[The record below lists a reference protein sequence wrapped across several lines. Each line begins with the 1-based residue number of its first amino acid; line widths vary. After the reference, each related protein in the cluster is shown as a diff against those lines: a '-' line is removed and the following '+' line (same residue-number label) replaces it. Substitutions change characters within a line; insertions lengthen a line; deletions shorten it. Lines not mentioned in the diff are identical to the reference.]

1 MNSTQSFQINIGGIV
16 ISNSKCEKLLGN
28 HNDNKLIFEPNI
40 RSFCKKASQK
50 LNAFARVA
58 CFVNFEQIKLLFNA
72 FITLQFSY
80 APVVWMFLNRKLNN
94 YMNHIHER
102 TLRIIYQDHNLTF
115 DELLAKGGS
124 FKVHDPNYEMLISS

>member
-1 MNSTQSFQINIGGIV
+1 M
-16 ISNSKCEKLLGN
+16 
-28 HNDNKLIFEPNI
+28 

-58 CFVNFEQIKLLFNA
+58 YFVNFEQIKLLFNT

-102 TLRIIYQDHNLTF
+102 TLRIVYQDHNLTF
-115 DELLAKGGS
+115 DELLAKGVS
-124 FKVHDPNYEMLISS
+124 FNVHDPNYEMLISS